1 MNFAKMSRALRA
13 YYSNGIINKV
23 NGQQYSY
30 RFTFDLKAQL
40 GYSVQELRLLLNYW
54 FNKN

>member
-1 MNFAKMSRALRA
+1 MMNFAKMSRALRA

-40 GYSVQELRLLLNYW
+40 GYSVQELRLLLDY
-54 FNKN
+54 